1 MTGLNLTA
9 PRMQRAGGSGH
20 AGCPVQRPN
29 LGIHFHQERG
39 RDRQHRRRPNEKLS
53 VIVSTMHA
61 LSDGV
66 AAEVDL
72 GGCRSTILKAG
83 KGRVVI
89 LSVPGKTEDRM
100 LAGMATPNTSLGMLL
115 SCCA

>member
-1 MTGLNLTA
+1 
-9 PRMQRAGGSGH
+9 
-20 AGCPVQRPN
+20 
-29 LGIHFHQERG
+29 
-39 RDRQHRRRPNEKLS
+39 
-53 VIVSTMHA
+53 MHA

-115 SCCA
+115 SCCAMACREVTLASPVSLSP